1 MRAVKS
7 QDTSPEL
14 IVRKLLREIGAV
26 GYRLQRTELPGKP
39 DIAFVGR
46 RKAIF
51 VHGCFWHGHDC
62 ARGHRI
68 PQSNAAYWIDKIAR
82 NKKRDMEH
90 LKKLSEQGWTSLVI
104 WECNLKKPAD
114 VQRRLATFLND

>member
-7 QDTSPEL
+7 QNTSPEL

-68 PQSNAAYWIDKIAR
+68 PQSNAAYWIDKIAC
-82 NKKRDMEH
+82 NKKRDMEN
-90 LKKLSEQGWTSLVI
+90 LKKLSEQDWTSLVI
-104 WECNLKKPAD
+104 WECDLKNPAD
-114 VQRRLATFLND
+114 VRRRLAMFLND